1 MLREGPETMDLTE
14 GGQSPTLQWDK
25 IGELSDSKSL
35 SDRQGLVKRR
45 EGRAG

>member
-14 GGQSPTLQWDK
+14 GGQSPTLHWDK
-25 IGELSDSKSL
+25 IDELSDSKSL
-35 SDRQGLVKRR
+35 PRQGLVKRR